1 MERFI
6 QFINESNEVNNQL
19 FNIQI
24 FENLIENIISDDRS
38 ENQSITKNEFID
50 SLEEIEN
57 QEENLT
63 CSICIDEFKIG
74 EKCIKLPCKDNPH
87 YFHRGNDTC
96 PGIIEWLKKSN
107 TCPICRYEFPKEEV
121 EPNVAR
127 IIIQRDPE
135 NADAEPDLEPDGDA
149 LDEAGPD
156 NAMVEEVFPEL
167 QRRPTI
173 FEARLLNII
182 LEREEQRQIDL
193 AIQESLNTQ

>member
-127 IIIQRDPE
+127 IIIQRDPD
-135 NADAEPDLEPDGDA
+135 NAGPDN
-149 LDEAGPD
+149 AGPD
-156 NAMVEEVFPEL
+156 NAMIEEVFPEL
-167 QRRPTI
+167 QERPTI

-193 AIQESLNTQ
+193 AIQESLNIR

>member
-127 IIIQRDPE
+127 IIIQRDPD
-135 NADAEPDLEPDGDA
+135 NAGPDNAGPDNAGPDN
-149 LDEAGPD
+149 AGPD
-156 NAMVEEVFPEL
+156 NAMIEEVFPEL
-167 QRRPTI
+167 QERPTI